1 MWKTI
6 LTFSLVLAIAPAH
19 AKSVNK
25 TPINTPPKTE
35 FKYESALHNLDQKV
49 IKLVGEEKQK
59 TLRDLA
65 SAAVLSDYCAAVNLD
80 HDKFKKTFDSLSAK
94 DVKRKPAEQRDF
106 ENNLMTYFGV
116 YVGLLVA
123 EGTDRQAKFCALAE
137 TIQKEHRPLSRFWLA
152 PTATPA
158 APTAKPAATTAKQ

>member
-1 MWKTI
+1 MWKTM
-6 LTFSLVLAIAPAH
+6 LTLSLALAIAPAH
-19 AKSVNK
+19 AKSAANPPV
-25 TPINTPPKTE
+25 NTPPKTE
-35 FKYESALHNLDQKV
+35 FKYEAALQKIDQKV

-59 TLRDLA
+59 TLRELA

-80 HDKFKKTFDSLSAK
+80 NDKFTKTFDALAASDA
-94 DVKRKPAEQRDF
+94 KRKPAEQRDL

-137 TIQKEHRPLSRFWLA
+137 TIQKEQRPLSRFWLT

-158 APTAKPAATTAKQ
+158 VARAVKQ